1 MQLGLNITNSNAPG
15 TVTTGGMVTIKSLKA
30 LQDEQRQAAQMQN
43 SQPVVQA
50 LAGFIRK
57 TWMSSM
63 LAKQQTS
70 EIKMLKSVRARRGE
84 YDPDKLAQL
93 REQGSSTIY
102 MMLTSNKC
110 RAASSWLRDTLV
122 TAADE
127 KPWTIKPGAIPD
139 LPPNQVEQIMAQA
152 QQEVMSLYAAGT
164 PPTDQ
169 QVRERLLEMKDMAMS
184 HTKDMAQ
191 RLADNMDNKM

>member
-15 TVTTGGMVTIKSLKA
+15 TITTGGMVTIKSLKA
-30 LQDEQRQAAQMQN
+30 LQDEQRQAAQLQN
-43 SQPVVQA
+43 AQPVVQA
-50 LAGFIRK
+50 LAGYIRK

-110 RAASSWLRDTLV
+110 RAASSWLRDVLLTGS
-122 TAADE
+122 DD
-127 KPWTIKPGAIPD
+127 KPWSLKPNPIPD
-139 LPPNQVEQIMAQA
+139 MEPTIIQGLMLQA
-152 QQEVMSLYAAGT
+152 QQQSHQSGLLRLWYALET
-164 PPTDQ
+164 PCLA
-169 QVRERLLEMKDMAMS
+169 RFLLRK
-184 HTKDMAQ
+184 
-191 RLADNMDNKM
+191 

>member
-15 TVTTGGMVTIKSLKA
+15 TISAGGGLVTIKSIKA
-30 LQDEQRQAAQMQN
+30 MQEEARAKAQEAN

-50 LAGFIRK
+50 LAGYIRK
-57 TWMSSM
+57 QWMSAM

-93 REQGSSTIY
+93 REQGSATIY

-110 RAASSWLRDTLV
+110 RAASSWLKDTLV
-122 TAADE
+122 TATED
-127 KPWTIKPGAIPD
+127 KPWTIEPSPIPD
-139 LPPNQVEQIMAQA
+139 LPPDQVQSIMQ
-152 QQEVMSLYAAGT
+152 
-164 PPTDQ
+164 
-169 QVRERLLEMKDMAMS
+169 K
-184 HTKDMAQ
+184 
-191 RLADNMDNKM
+191 

>member
-15 TVTTGGMVTIKSLKA
+15 VVSAGGLVTIKSLKG
-30 LQDEQRQAAQMQN
+30 LQDEAKAEAQRAN

-50 LAGFIRK
+50 LAGYIRK
-57 TWMSSM
+57 KWMSAM

-93 REQGSSTIY
+93 REQGSATIY

-110 RAASSWLRDTLV
+110 RAASSWLKDTLV
-122 TAADE
+122 TAAED
-127 KPWTIKPGAIPD
+127 KPWTVQPSPMPD
-139 LPPNQVEQIMAQA
+139 LPPDQVQSIMEQA
-152 QQEVMSLYAAGT
+152 QQEVQQLYTAGT
-164 PPTDQ
+164 PPTNQ
-169 QVRERLLEMKDMAMS
+169 QVRERLLEMKDMA
-184 HTKDMAQ
+184 
-191 RLADNMDNKM
+191 L